1 MPSEV
6 LVCLE
11 PSWEVGGTESPDL
24 GHNARGPGQNLSP
37 MDPCP
42 DLPSPVLLIV
52 EAIGI
57 VIGDHPE
64 AVFKGRTHCA
74 FAMTH

>member
-24 GHNARGPGQNLSP
+24 GPNATGPGQSLSP
-37 MDPCP
+37 MDPWP
-42 DLPSPVLLIV
+42 DRPSPVLLIV
-52 EAIGI
+52 EATGI
-57 VIGDHPE
+57 VIGIIQKLFLKAGHTAPLP
-64 AVFKGRTHCA
+64 
-74 FAMTH
+74 